1 MHTSKKGSEIM
12 AHGAEI
18 IGALD
23 AAWADIR
30 AVHPDVPGV
39 VMITGTA
46 KQGRR
51 EMLTLGSFGAGRWR
65 TVDGRLPQLFL
76 AGELLTEQDGVSGGR
91 RALETL
97 LHEAAH
103 GVAHTR
109 KIADCSRQNRYHN
122 RRFVELAAEL
132 GLTAPEKPHA
142 SIGWSECTLGDETA
156 ALWAPTIARIDAAA
170 LPYLDGVQVAKEGTE
185 EGGGKGKGGKR
196 RSAVCKCDP
205 PRRLSITPKQLD
217 SGDILCGVCRE
228 KFEPADDEEEG

>member
-1 MHTSKKGSEIM
+1 M
-12 AHGAEI
+12 ARGAEI
-18 IGALD
+18 IEALD

-51 EMLTLGSFGAGRWR
+51 EMLTLGHFDASAWKAP
-65 TVDGRLPQLFL
+65 DGRLPELFL
-76 AGELLTEQDGVSGGR
+76 AGELLVEQDGVSAGR
-91 RALETL
+91 RALKTL
-97 LHEAAH
+97 LHEGAH
-103 GVAHTR
+103 GLAHTR
-109 KIADCSRQNRYHN
+109 KIVDCSRGGRYHN

-170 LPYLDGVQVAKEGTE
+170 LPYLDGVQVASEGTE
-185 EGGGKGKGGKR
+185 KGGKGKGGKR
-196 RSAVCKCDP
+196 RSAVCQCNP

-217 SGDILCGVCRE
+217 SGDILCGVCKE
-228 KFEPADDEEEG
+228 KFAPADDEEEA